1 MESFIYL
8 SKGGRVTLAKST
20 LSNLL
25 TYFFSLFPIPVRLQ
39 QSFLWSGLGDESKFH
54 LVKWSKD
61 LCSSTVWGFGY

>member
-25 TYFFSLFPIPVRLQ
+25 TYFFSLFPIPVRL
-39 QSFLWSGLGDESKFH
+39 
-54 LVKWSKD
+54 
-61 LCSSTVWGFGY
+61 